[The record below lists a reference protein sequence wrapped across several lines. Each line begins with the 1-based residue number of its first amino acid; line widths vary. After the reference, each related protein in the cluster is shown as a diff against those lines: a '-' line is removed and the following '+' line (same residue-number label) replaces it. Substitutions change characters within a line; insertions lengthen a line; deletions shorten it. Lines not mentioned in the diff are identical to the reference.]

1 MKFVPVLLIAVAT
14 PTFAAERSLT
24 LTDFDRIHVEGG
36 IVVEVRTGP
45 ATSGRII
52 GTQAAIDAASVEVQ
66 GRQLNIRRSR
76 SGWGG
81 YPGQVPPAA
90 TVRITVPVLSNIWV
104 SGPAKVS
111 VDRLKGL
118 RVAASL
124 EGPGALSIASIAA
137 DRMDIGALGAGT
149 MTLGGT
155 VGNFTA
161 SLRGAGTLDADKLVV
176 SDLKLTSESAGDA
189 TISVKRAANV
199 TMTGTGTVTVLGTP
213 ACTVKNPGSGTVAC
227 GSDQPQR

>member
-1 MKFVPVLLIAVAT
+1 MRFALPFLLLCAA
-14 PTFAAERSLT
+14 PTFAAERTLT
-24 LTDFDRIHVEGG
+24 LTDFDRIRVEGAL
-36 IVVEVRTGP
+36 VVEVRTGG

-81 YPGQVPPAA
+81 YPGQMPSAA
-90 TVRITVPVLSNIWV
+90 TVRITVPALGNIWV

-118 RVAASL
+118 RVSASL

-149 MTLGGT
+149 VTLGGT
-155 VGNFTA
+155 VGNLTA
-161 SLRGAGTLDADKLVV
+161 TLRGAGTLDASKLSVA
-176 SDLKLTSESAGDA
+176 DLKLTSESAGDA
-189 TISVKRAANV
+189 TVAVKRAANIN
-199 TMTGTGTVTVLGTP
+199 MTGTGSVTVLGTP
-213 ACTVKNPGSGTVAC
+213 ACTVKNTGSGTVAC